1 MIAPSTALLGFDPA
15 APATDGAFPAG
26 AGRAGTQVAFPF
38 QVTPHGRVASAT
50 WEQHVEQMIEQVL
63 FTAPGE
69 RVNRPDFGCGV
80 MELVFAAESDALVTA
95 TQFLVQGS
103 LQRWL
108 GEVIVV
114 SAVLVRADDSTFSVT
129 VQYTLRESGA
139 ARVSTFRRPGGT
151 R

>member
-1 MIAPSTALLGFDPA
+1 MSSALIGGTVPA
-15 APATDGAFPAG
+15 VNGPASVY
-26 AGRAGTQVAFPF
+26 AGTGQTASGTEVAFPL
-38 QVTPHGRVASAT
+38 QVTPHGRVATAT

-80 MELVFAAESDALVTA
+80 MNLVFAPESGALVSA

-108 GEVIVV
+108 GDLIVV
-114 SAVLVRADDSTFSVT
+114 NAVLVQAVESTFSIT

-139 ARVSTFRRPGGT
+139 PRVATFISPGSAS
-151 R
+151 